1 MEQSLAK
8 KWDNGELEAVPKP
21 EVIKNLKATLTVNQA
36 VIEPNPNDSE
46 DIAIYRSRLATYRMY
61 ALDTGIPISNIGG
74 CAALGI
80 AVSTYKNWLKGIAGA
95 EKKQFAEEF
104 RNIFSMYREQLA
116 HAGLISPPVAIF
128 WAKNFDGLKDEPD
141 EENEA
146 PDLLGDMIEPS
157 AIREKYENLPE
168 D

>member
-1 MEQSLAK
+1 MKNEMAK

-21 EVIKNLKATLTVNQA
+21 EVIKNLQATLVVNEA
-36 VIEPNPNDSE
+36 SIKPNPNDSE
-46 DIAIYRSRLATYRMY
+46 DIALYRSRLATYLSY
-61 ALDTGIPISNIGG
+61 ALETGIPISNIGG

-80 AVSTYKNWLKGIAGA
+80 AISTYKNWLKGNAGA

-128 WAKNFDGLKDEPD
+128 WAKNFDGLKDEPEAED
-141 EENEA
+141 EA
-146 PDLLGDMIEPS
+146 PDLLGEMVEPS
-157 AIREKYENLPE
+157 AIKEKYKDLAE

>member
-1 MEQSLAK
+1 MENAISK

-21 EVIKNLKATLTVNQA
+21 EIIKNLKATLTVNRA
-36 VIEPNPNDSE
+36 VIEPNPHDSE
-46 DIAIYRSRLATYRMY
+46 DVALLRSRLATYLLY

-74 CAALGI
+74 CAAMGI
-80 AVSTYKNWLKGIAGA
+80 AVSTYKNWLKGNSGA
-95 EKKQFAEEF
+95 EKKQFAEEIK
-104 RNIFSMYREQLA
+104 NIFSMYREQLA

-141 EENEA
+141 VEEEA
-146 PDLLGDMIEPS
+146 PDLLGEMIEPET
-157 AIREKYENLPE
+157 IKEKYKNLIE